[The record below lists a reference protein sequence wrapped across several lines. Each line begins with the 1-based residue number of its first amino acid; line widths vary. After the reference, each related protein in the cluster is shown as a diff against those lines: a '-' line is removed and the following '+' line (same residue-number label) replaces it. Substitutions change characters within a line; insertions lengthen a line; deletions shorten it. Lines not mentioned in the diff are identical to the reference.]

1 MAFITVDSVS
11 KEFKVEVKQRGVIG
25 KLRSLVRPHIVTRQA
40 VRHISFS
47 VEEGEIIGYL
57 GPNGA
62 GKSTMI
68 KMLCGIMHPSSGHI
82 QVNGCIP
89 YKERRKF
96 SMTIGVVF
104 GQRSQLWWDL
114 PAIDSLE
121 LYKDIYKVSSTS
133 YKRSLNEFN
142 ELLDLHEFA
151 HTPVR
156 QLSLG
161 QRMRMELA
169 AAMLHHPQIL
179 FLDEPTIGLDI
190 MVKEKIRDFILQWN
204 KQRKTTVIL
213 TTHDVIDI
221 ERLCNRILIINSGE
235 MAFDG
240 SAKELEQLY
249 TKEKQIIVTFKE
261 AIDWLP
267 PLLHATVQWREGNQ
281 ICFAVERSEDVQEV
295 IKRIV
300 NSYEVTDIQIRGAD
314 LESIIKQVYQT
325 GKRDDVHEVVYSHFS

>member
-1 MAFITVDSVS
+1 M
-11 KEFKVEVKQRGVIG
+11 ELKQRGVMG
-25 KLRSLVRPHIVTRQA
+25 KLKSLIKPHYVTKQA
-40 VRHISFS
+40 VSNISFS

-68 KMLCGIMHPSSGHI
+68 KMLCGILHPTSGHI
-82 QVNGCIP
+82 RVNGCIP
-89 YKERRKF
+89 YIERRKYAM
-96 SMTIGVVF
+96 SIGVVF

-121 LYKDIYKVSSTS
+121 LYRDIYKVSSTS
-133 YKRSLNEFN
+133 YKQSLDEFN
-142 ELLDLHEFA
+142 ELLGLHEFA
-151 HTPVR
+151 STPVR

-169 AAMLHHPQIL
+169 AAMLHHPEIL

-204 KQRKTTVIL
+204 RLRKTTVIL

-221 ERLCNRILIINSGE
+221 ERLCNRILIINNGE

-240 SAKELEQLY
+240 SAYELEQLY
-249 TKEKQIIVTFKE
+249 TKEKQIIVTFKNSAE
-261 AIDWLP
+261 LLP
-267 PLLHATVQWREGNQ
+267 ALLHTTVQRREGNQ
-281 ICFAVERSEDVQEV
+281 VWFGVQRSEFVQDV
-295 IKRIV
+295 IRTIV
-300 NSYEVTDIQIRGAD
+300 NSYEVTDIQIRGTD
-314 LESIIKQVYQT
+314 LESIIKNAYQS
-325 GKRDDVHEVVYSHFS
+325 GKKDAVHEVVYSNFS